1 VSVGKPFA
9 RKGKAMRGVALWLL
23 LSVLLLQQV
32 CSLVVPSR
40 TRRGSSLWGSRGGGS
55 SGGAR
60 REGGGGGG
68 GSDALRQLRVARGL
82 RDELTSIICDI
93 DIKASVY
100 PNEELLR
107 STSISEVEVSAD
119 LSFAKVFVSVLGN
132 SVEKRQIFVW
142 LCENVGQIRYS
153 LAKRLRHMRRVP
165 EITFK
170 LSDNQ
175 DKSDLI
181 ALIDQLTPKTKAP
194 TESFEDFDITE
205 EDEEG
210 QEEDE

>member
-1 VSVGKPFA
+1 MW
-9 RKGKAMRGVALWLL
+9 REAMLL
-23 LSVLLLQQV
+23 LCLLFFSIQAS
-32 CSLVVPSR
+32 SLVIPNLR
-40 TRRGSSLWGSRGGGS
+40 TRRGMSLWGSRAGGS
-55 SGGAR
+55 SFGAR

-68 GSDALRQLRVARGL
+68 SDELRQLRVARSL
-82 RDELTSIICDI
+82 RDELTSIICDV

-100 PNEELLR
+100 PSEELLR

-194 TESFEDFDITE
+194 SESFEDFDII
-205 EDEEG
+205 EDEDD
-210 QEEDE
+210 EE